1 MQFKEVRYK
10 INIPRTVIKIKSCY
24 RNKTAF
30 VPVTTFWFSAVKSII
45 IILTSIKKDSF
56 LEPNSMARVVLN
68 FIAQSLRLT
77 HDLKAHTYQHS
88 RVKMYQTFWNFC
100 KITTTTKFAGG

>member
-1 MQFKEVRYK
+1 MQFKEVRHK
-10 INIPRTVIKIKSCY
+10 ITIPRTVIKIKSCY
-24 RNKTAF
+24 SNKTAF
-30 VPVTTFWFSAVKSII
+30 VAFCFSAVKLII

-88 RVKMYQTFWNFC
+88 RVKMYQTFLE
-100 KITTTTKFAGG
+100 IL